1 MARPANKTTG
11 KAIAD
16 IKALYFLKHVNGA
29 EPIIKESLDNDAWFP
44 VLSLRGTVNAGQD
57 APSIE
62 KINVDQFDAPI
73 GIITEPGDFTFE
85 AQLPEMTYESLSK
98 WLAGDDIE
106 ACYDDT
112 TGEPIMIDGRQLM
125 GINLN
130 GDVYEVSVLIQTRT
144 GASIIFSNAQVA
156 LTFAKEDKVFLF
168 RLTGQIL
175 AASNTANKMLYIA
188 SENAI
193 SVTPEESSA
202 EESES
207 ESSSQGE

>member
-16 IKALYFLKHVNGA
+16 IKALYFLKHENGV
-29 EPIIKESLDNDAWFP
+29 EPSIKESLDSAAWFP

-73 GIITEPGDFTFE
+73 GITTEPGDFTFE
-85 AQLPEMTYESLSK
+85 AQLPEMTYEALSK
-98 WLAGDDIE
+98 WLAGNDIE
-106 ACYDDT
+106 ACVDST

-130 GDVYEVSVLIQTRT
+130 GDLYEVSVLIQTRT

-168 RLTGQIL
+168 RLSGQIL
-175 AASNTANKMLYIA
+175 AASNPVNKMLYIA
-188 SENAI
+188 SENSI
-193 SVTPEESSA
+193 TVTPEESS
-202 EESES
+202 EEES
-207 ESSSQGE
+207 ESSSGKE